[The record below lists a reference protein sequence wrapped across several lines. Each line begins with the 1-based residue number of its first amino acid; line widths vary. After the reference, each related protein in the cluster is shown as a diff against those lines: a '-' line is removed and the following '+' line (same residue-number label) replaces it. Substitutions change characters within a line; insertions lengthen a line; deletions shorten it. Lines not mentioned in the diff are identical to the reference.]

1 VEYTVLDRV
10 NKSATAFPAAKLLE
24 TVDWASGPL
33 GPKSEWPSCLRTA
46 VGITLSSQAQIVIFW
61 GPEFVA
67 FYNDSYAPTIG
78 EKHPH
83 AFGRPAR
90 EFWGELWDDLEPLLK
105 RVLRNGETVAVKDR
119 PFYIRR
125 HGYPETVYFDISY
138 SPVSDQDGVVRGVFC
153 VVNETTERVRADTA
167 LRGSEERLRAIFA
180 QSAAG
185 IALGDL
191 TGTLISVNDR
201 YCQIVGRPRE
211 ELIGIRMQDL
221 TFADDLPENQRL
233 FERMVETGESFE
245 IEKRYI
251 GGDGSPVPNYIS
263 QLMLISWRKT
273 DLAPLSQ
280 LEGYLSEMLRR
291 LGQFQPLEARIA
303 QFVFYDRKRAPNEDW
318 KAFCGEIRANFSKSA
333 GSERTLLKAAL
344 NQMLDTYL
352 LRAAQSMHYGQA
364 LEADFWIA
372 TQDKGLANFAE
383 TFFYDEEFLSP
394 SRLF

>member
-1 VEYTVLDRV
+1 MKDLG
-10 NKSATAFPAAKLLE
+10 LLE
-24 TVDWASGPL
+24 LAEILANP
-33 GPKSEWPSCLRTA
+33 
-46 VGITLSSQAQIVIFW
+46 GIILNP
-61 GPEFVA
+61 GLA
-67 FYNDSYAPTIG
+67 F
-78 EKHPH
+78 
-83 AFGRPAR
+83 R
-90 EFWGELWDDLEPLLK
+90 EM
-105 RVLRNGETVAVKDR
+105 
-119 PFYIRR
+119 
-125 HGYPETVYFDISY
+125 
-138 SPVSDQDGVVRGVFC
+138 
-153 VVNETTERVRADTA
+153 
-167 LRGSEERLRAIFA
+167 EERFLENDWRAFNEYLA
-180 QSAAG
+180 
-185 IALGDL
+185 
-191 TGTLISVNDR
+191 
-201 YCQIVGRPRE
+201 
-211 ELIGIRMQDL
+211 
-221 TFADDLPENQRL
+221 TFAPEYQDTPDATWKPSGSPMTSFWDLPEAAQRVHL
-233 FERMVETGESFE
+233 
-245 IEKRYI
+245 
-251 GGDGSPVPNYIS
+251 PNYIS